1 MIKNTLLAL
10 CLMIFCGMVFGRLVK
25 RIKLPNVTGYL
36 LAGLMLGP
44 SITGIISQ
52 ESLEGF
58 NLISNVALGFIAFSI
73 GNEFKLSYFRRMG
86 RAPVVI
92 AVLESLAAVI
102 VVLIGLLLAGY
113 SLPFSLVLSA
123 ISAATAPAATVMVI
137 KQYRAKGPMTET
149 LLSVVAIDDATTLIY
164 FSLCVAVA
172 NAIEGRGLSVGQL
185 VLEPVIEILGGLA
198 VGAVL
203 GFIMSIPMKF
213 FKKQG
218 NRLSLVVGFIFL
230 GVALSQLVGF
240 SSLLLLMAM
249 GAVFCNMSP
258 DSDTQDINRICDD
271 FTPPLYMLFFV
282 VSGADLKLAVLPS
295 IGLVGVLFIGLRI
308 VGKIAGTYAG
318 AAMCGSSPVVRKYLG
333 LGLLP
338 MAGVAIGLSLVAE
351 GSVPQYAET
360 IRAVVLCSTLIFEL
374 IGPGVS
380 KLGLVKAG
388 EIVEEPRKPKRAS
401 A

>member
-1 MIKNTLLAL
+1 
-10 CLMIFCGMVFGRLVK
+10 
-25 RIKLPNVTGYL
+25 
-36 LAGLMLGP
+36 
-44 SITGIISQ
+44 
-52 ESLEGF
+52 
-58 NLISNVALGFIAFSI
+58 
-73 GNEFKLSYFRRMG
+73 
-86 RAPVVI
+86 
-92 AVLESLAAVI
+92 
-102 VVLIGLLLAGY
+102 
-113 SLPFSLVLSA
+113 
-123 ISAATAPAATVMVI
+123 MVI

-388 EIVEEPRKPKRAS
+388 EIVEEPRKPKRTS